1 MYRGGIATEKELKL
15 IHSYLQEKNKDLP
28 SCICYFLSFTS
39 DKKMALQSL
48 ENNKN
53 NLKEKENLVFYEI
66 DKGSPKDD
74 EKDASNVNLKGI
86 SYFEKDKV
94 LFFP

>member
-1 MYRGGIATEKELKL
+1 MYRGRIATEEEIKL

-28 SCICYFLSFTS
+28 SCICYSKVFLSFTS

-66 DKGSPKDD
+66 DKGTTD
-74 EKDASNVNLKGI
+74 KDASNVNLKGI

>member
-1 MYRGGIATEKELKL
+1 LYRGRIATEEELKL

-66 DKGSPKDD
+66 DKGTT